1 MKALGIDPGTGSFDL
16 CCIGDDVGLLHLDES
31 VPSSLVAREPEKVL
45 GMILDVGP
53 DVVVGPS
60 GYGLA
65 FKKLDEI
72 DELDLA
78 LTTLEKASDGGI
90 SVLSGVRR
98 LLRLMREAGLNA
110 YTLPGVI
117 QLPTVPSHRKINRID
132 LGTADKTCVAAYAVW
147 DQASRMGLGYGDTS
161 LICVEMGYGYNA
173 AVGVEGGRIV
183 DGVGGTVFPGP
194 GYLAPGLM
202 DGELAYLLGDFS
214 KKLLFQGGAAFID
227 TGSEPSLEEFTRGRW
242 GRYSVGWR
250 CFLEGVVK
258 AVAMLLA
265 VMDERPREIILT
277 GRLSRIPEL
286 RADVEEFLRRRT
298 GLPARRP
305 ANVFTRKAKDV
316 AMGAALIAN
325 GLAGG
330 KYSELVDVMAI
341 KKSEGTVLDHIRV
354 RDFERDRVLKGLRSD

>member
-1 MKALGIDPGTGSFDL
+1 
-16 CCIGDDVGLLHLDES
+16 
-31 VPSSLVAREPEKVL
+31 VAREPGKVL
-45 GMILDVGP
+45 EMILDVEP

-65 FKKLDEI
+65 FKNLASMD
-72 DELDLA
+72 DVDLA

-98 LLRLMREAGLNA
+98 LLRLMKGEGLNG

-117 QLPTVPSHRKINRID
+117 QLPTVPAHRKVNRID

-147 DQASRMGLGYGDTS
+147 DQASKMGLGYGDTS

-173 AVGVEGGRIV
+173 AVAVDGGRIV

-214 KKLLFQGGAAFID
+214 KKLLFQGGAAFIG
-227 TGSEPSLEEFTRGRW
+227 TNSEPTLEEFTRDRW
-242 GRYSVGWR
+242 GRYSVGWK

-265 VMDERPREIILT
+265 VMDGRPREIILT
-277 GRLSRIPEL
+277 GRLSRITEL
-286 RADVEEFLRRRT
+286 RSDVEEILRRRI
-298 GLPARRP
+298 GLPVRRP
-305 ANVFTRKAKDV
+305 ANVFTKKAKDV

-330 KYSELVDVMAI
+330 KYAELVEVMSI
-341 KKSEGTVLDHIRV
+341 KKSEGTVLDHV
-354 RDFERDRVLKGLRSD
+354 RIKGFERDKVLKDLRGD